1 MGGMFFLRQG
11 TDDYVLTSKI
21 FPFYCTLTTS
31 YLCIRHTS
39 DRPESWK
46 AQVRA
51 RHDGSV
57 RKEPHYPERE
67 LPVALLPVVGQDAMI
82 PVGDNDTST
91 PVARI
96 SDGKMHTHV

>member
-39 DRPESWK
+39 DRPESRK
-46 AQVRA
+46 AQVRV
-51 RHDGSV
+51 RHADYS
-57 RKEPHYPERE
+57 KRE
-67 LPVALLPVVGQDAMI
+67 ISVALLPVVGQDAMI

-96 SDGKMHTHV
+96 SDGKMYTHV